1 MPAYIHTLPRA
12 VSFGSLVRLFARILD
27 ASALARSRRS
37 LLSLDDHQL
46 RDIGISRDEAIAEAS
61 RTRWDAPSHWTV

>member
-12 VSFGSLVRLFARILD
+12 FRLGLFARFPARILA

-46 RDIGISRDEAIAEAS
+46 RDIGISRHEAIAEAS
-61 RTRWDAPSHWTV
+61 RTRWDAPSHWTA